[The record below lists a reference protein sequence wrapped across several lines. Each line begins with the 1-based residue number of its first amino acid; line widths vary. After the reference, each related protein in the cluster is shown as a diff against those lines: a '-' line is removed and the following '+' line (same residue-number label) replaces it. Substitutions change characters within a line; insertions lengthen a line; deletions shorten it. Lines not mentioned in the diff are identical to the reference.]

1 MVKIISSGINH
12 KEYIA
17 NYFKSVTNLHS
28 IISLVGGGGGG
39 GACMKHAAAQY
50 THVLYRGAAPLVLK
64 WPGHDEIQ

>member
-12 KEYIA
+12 IKNIIA

-39 GACMKHAAAQY
+39 GGCLHEACSSMHA
-50 THVLYRGAAPLVLK
+50 L
-64 WPGHDEIQ
+64 

>member
-12 KEYIA
+12 NKEYIA

-39 GACMKHAAAQY
+39 CLHEACSSM
-50 THVLYRGAAPLVLK
+50 HVL
-64 WPGHDEIQ
+64 